1 MSVVSVGVG
10 EYKISTDVG
19 DVIKTYALGSCVAV
33 IIYDKI
39 RKIAGMLHVA
49 LPDSKVDL
57 NKSLSSPG
65 HFADTGLPVLIE
77 EMKKNGAIGRDSWI
91 KIAGGAK
98 IMDPNSLFDI
108 GKRNIIAIKKILWS
122 RNLGPIAEDVGG
134 DYCRTVGISVETGE
148 VQISSGKRTWNL

>member
-10 EYKISTDVG
+10 EYKISANVN

-33 IIYDKI
+33 VIYDKI

-49 LPDSKVDL
+49 LPDSKVDP

-65 HFADTGLPVLIE
+65 HFADTGIPALIE
-77 EMKKNGAIGRDSWI
+77 DMKKSGAMGRDSWI

-134 DYCRTVGISVETGE
+134 DFCRTVGIIVETGE
-148 VQISSGKRTWNL
+148 VQISSGKKVWNL